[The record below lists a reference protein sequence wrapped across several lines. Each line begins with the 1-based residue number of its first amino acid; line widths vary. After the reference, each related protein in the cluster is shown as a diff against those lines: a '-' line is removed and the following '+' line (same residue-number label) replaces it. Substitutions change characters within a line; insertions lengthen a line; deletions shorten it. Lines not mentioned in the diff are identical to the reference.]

1 MTRAEKASDAT
12 LDEILASI
20 RRIIAE
26 EPSGARPLPVTKP
39 KSPSLSGEP
48 QRAGARPQ
56 NAVDEFGP
64 QLSSLRP
71 GAASAPQTAAAPA
84 QRPAA
89 PDVSARQRRLDEPP
103 MPELSMGN
111 APAARGPSAPAPL
124 VSVLGCLVWGWGCF
138 CFVFFFFFPEVSL
151 PPISKAAPEVIEAT
165 PFPSPAPA
173 PADPFPSMRGA
184 VDDLSDLLDDVA
196 PPPSAP
202 VAAEPA
208 AMPAP
213 VFAMPPEVIAPPADA
228 VRRDTAPPRTIARRT
243 VDLGAIV
250 PGRDEPVADAAI
262 VVETPVETPVEP
274 VATGAGS
281 RSSAQSRAMDKML
294 SARIASASVKHPAPP
309 PEPTGPVVIAAMPD
323 PAAVEPAGS
332 AEDEIASPGGDA
344 ASALDMRAAGLAQA
358 APAQAAPAP
367 AERAPAD
374 APAAPVAPEPRAA
387 EAAVTPSK
395 PLEPPL
401 PPAPVAEANPAPAR
415 PVVSS
420 AAPSLPLAA
429 APPAAA
435 AVPPP
440 AAPPIAPV
448 PAPVASA
455 SQAAGTQVPAT
466 LPPVVGVRTI
476 EDMVAELLRPMLRE
490 WLAENMP
497 RMVEKAL
504 RIELAEGLKTVNHE
518 PRKVADK

>member
-39 KSPSLSGEP
+39 KSPSLSAEP

-56 NAVDEFGP
+56 TAGDEFGS

-71 GAASAPQTAAAPA
+71 GAAPAPQTAAAPA
-84 QRPAA
+84 QRPTA
-89 PDVSARQRRLDEPP
+89 PDVSARQPRLDEPP
-103 MPELSMGN
+103 MPELSLGG
-111 APAARGPSAPAPL
+111 APVARGPAAPAPL
-124 VSVLGCLVWGWGCF
+124 DSAFGRLADALGGNRRAVPETR
-138 CFVFFFFFPEVSL
+138 PEVSL
-151 PPISKAAPEVIEAT
+151 PPLARTAPDVVEAK
-165 PFPSPAPA
+165 PSPSPSPAA
-173 PADPFPSMRGA
+173 PFPAMRGA

-196 PPPSAP
+196 PPPPSPTSPVSAE
-202 VAAEPA
+202 VAAA
-208 AMPAP
+208 PAP
-213 VFAMPPEVIAPPADA
+213 VFAMPPDVIAPPADA
-228 VRRDTAPPRTIARRT
+228 MRRDAAAPRTIARRT

-262 VVETPVETPVEP
+262 VGETPVETPAEP

-309 PEPTGPVVIAAMPD
+309 PEPSGPVVIASMPD
-323 PAAVEPAGS
+323 PAVSELDVA
-332 AEDEIASPGGDA
+332 AEDEIANPGEDA
-344 ASALDMRAAGLAQA
+344 ASALDMLAAGLAQA
-358 APAQAAPAP
+358 APTVP
-367 AERAPAD
+367 AERAQAD
-374 APAAPVAPEPRAA
+374 ASSATAAPEPRVP
-387 EAAVTPSK
+387 EATKLP
-395 PLEPPL
+395 EPPL
-401 PPAPVAEANPAPAR
+401 PVAPAAAANPAPSR

-420 AAPSLPLAA
+420 AAPSLPFAA
-429 APPAAA
+429 APSAAT

-440 AAPPIAPV
+440 AATPPAAPAV
-448 PAPVASA
+448 APVAAPAASA
-455 SQAAGTQVPAT
+455 PPAVGAQVPAT